1 MCQQWQEQWH
11 SSQGHVSKNLTLT
24 VGQFLPGQQFFPT
37 AGPLQDPAK
46 HLAANIYSQATQ
58 TKLRAK
64 GRANASSIPRRLPM
78 AVQRPQERVP
88 LKATPHGAD
97 RLFFVPGLEKTSK
110 HFANW
115 KMDENGPSRNS
126 GFPQKCWCSIVFWCF
141 LYVYQ
146 RVDSSFTPCALELST
161 ANCAPWILK
170 PWASVHSHQCHNP
183 FGHLSSEACTQ

>member
-126 GFPQKCWCSIVFWCF
+126 GFPQKC
-141 LYVYQ
+141 
-146 RVDSSFTPCALELST
+146 
-161 ANCAPWILK
+161 
-170 PWASVHSHQCHNP
+170 
-183 FGHLSSEACTQ
+183 